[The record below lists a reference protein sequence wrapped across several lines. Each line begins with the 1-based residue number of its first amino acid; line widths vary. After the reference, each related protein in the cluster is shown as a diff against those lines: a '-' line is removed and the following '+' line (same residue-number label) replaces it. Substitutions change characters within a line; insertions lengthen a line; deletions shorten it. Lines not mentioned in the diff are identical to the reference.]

1 MLRLAMARSLQLSR
15 LTPSRVQVSMP
26 EPSRRLVWMR
36 AVDRDPDLEDDLDHF
51 IALDGEEEVG
61 VVKLVP
67 APASEVWVWSLWLT
81 HPGPAFRLP
90 TNGRTRARGEAVRE
104 LLECWQVPGWFA
116 IED

>member
-1 MLRLAMARSLQLSR
+1 
-15 LTPSRVQVSMP
+15 MP

-67 APASEVWVWSLWLT
+67 APAGEEWMWSLRLT
-81 HPGPAFRLP
+81 HPGPAFLP
-90 TNGRTRARGEAVRE
+90 TNGRTQTRGGAGPARMLARVQGVVRDRGLGRRRLGGSTVGRHNRLGG
-104 LLECWQVPGWFA
+104 LLSR
-116 IED
+116 